1 MPMLPEGALLFLGV
15 FAFPAAAGLLSGV
28 SHCAAMCGP
37 IHIFLARNAGTP
49 AGSAGRFSNIW
60 PYHLGRVATYT
71 ALGAL
76 AGFLAWSIPLAQ
88 IAWAWA
94 ALYLLMG
101 LKLVGVPLW
110 PAAWGARYGGWL
122 LARLRPLGQSRNG
135 ERNPARLALLGLAA
149 GFLPCATTQAGLAW
163 AVGTADPAVGGAG
176 MLILGAGTLPLFL
189 VWPQQWIAR
198 HLPAAMRRGNWFH
211 MALGLGLILLAGWKL
226 YALAFS
232 PAPTCH

>member
-1 MPMLPEGALLFLGV
+1 MGMQVHEGAFLSLGV
-15 FAFPAAAGLLSGV
+15 FAFPVAAGLLSGV

-37 IHIFLARNAGTP
+37 IHIFLARNAG
-49 AGSAGRFSNIW
+49 GSAGRFANIW
-60 PYHLGRVATYT
+60 PYHLGRVATYA

-94 ALYLLMG
+94 ALYLIMG
-101 LKLVGVPLW
+101 LKLAGVPLW

-122 LARLRPLGQSRNG
+122 LARLRPLGRGGSGGRSPG
-135 ERNPARLALLGLAA
+135 RLALLGLAA

-163 AVGTADPAVGGAG
+163 AVGTADPVVGGTG
-176 MLILGAGTLPLFL
+176 MLLLGAGTLPLFL
-189 VWPQQWIAR
+189 AWPQQWIAR
-198 HLPAAMRRGNWFH
+198 HLPAALRRGNWFH
-211 MALGLGLILLAGWKL
+211 LALGLGLILLAGWKL

-232 PAPTCH
+232 PTPSCH